1 MSSRFSLEFCV
12 PTVGDHV
19 VTGREKSLKD
29 HQMKLFH
36 SNINTYT
43 ATDRLRELLNLAMS
57 STEYSC
63 MNYCFITLET
73 NRRYNRLRNSR

>member
-12 PTVGDHV
+12 PTVGDHF
-19 VTGREKSLKD
+19 VTDREENLED
-29 HQMKLFH
+29 HQKKLFH

-43 ATDRLRELLNLAMS
+43 ATDRLRELLNLTMS

-63 MNYCFITLET
+63 LNYCFIALET
-73 NRRYNRLRNSR
+73 NRLRNSR